1 MDYFSNKVLNLL
13 AFAGGTG
20 ATITSIVID
29 NLPAVMYWVVG
40 GGIVLVLKV
49 MKARQDMR
57 HKEQNFQLE
66 IKLKEAQIVDQINH
80 LKDEGN

>member
-1 MDYFSNKVLNLL
+1 MDYFSNKIINLL

-20 ATITSIVID
+20 ATITSIVFD

-40 GGIVLVLKV
+40 GGMFLILKV

-57 HKEQNFQLE
+57 HREQTFRLE
-66 IKLKEAQIVDQINH
+66 MRLKTAQIEGAI
-80 LKDEGN
+80 KDLSNESD

>member
-20 ATITSIVID
+20 ATITSIVLD

-40 GGIVLVLKV
+40 GGIVLFLKV

-57 HKEQNFQLE
+57 HKEQKFQLE
-66 IKLKEAQIVDQINH
+66 IKLQEAQVADKIKGLSN
-80 LKDEGN
+80 EGN